1 MVKTIAKFEV
11 EDFGKWKVGFIGAEA
26 LRKSAGAKGARV
38 FQDDGNLKLV
48 AVIIEWDNLE
58 NAKKYF
64 QSPALKE
71 VQQKAGVKGVPEV
84 AVLQAL

>member
-1 MVKTIAKFEV
+1 MIMTIAKFEV
-11 EDFGKWKVGFIGAEA
+11 EDFDKWKVGFKTAEG
-26 LRKSAGAKGARV
+26 LRKSAGAKGGQILRG
-38 FQDDGNLKLV
+38 DGNAKLV

-58 NAKKYF
+58 NAKKFY

-71 VQQKAGVKGVPEV
+71 IQQQAGVKSLPEV